1 MNQLGTHP
9 GTQQAP
15 QPAPQPA
22 NAWRPA
28 GADER
33 GLPGAPSSERK
44 PRRGDR
50 LIARLEGFDERG
62 RARGKAQAASGAYSV
77 ELARGVPGDE
87 VEIEVLG
94 RRRQA
99 LHARILGWRSA
110 APARVAPRCAH
121 AGTCGGCSFQD
132 CAYDAQLAAK
142 SRLLSRTLERA
153 GLDPRSFDLR
163 AIEPAPRTFG
173 FRAKMDFTFS
183 SRRFVLADEPQNAS
197 ADFAL
202 GLHPRDFHGKVIDV
216 GRCEIQFERANRI
229 LATVRELCR
238 AHGFEPWD
246 VVRHTGFVRHLVLR
260 ESRATGE
267 ILANLV
273 TSSESPERMAPFA
286 RELAARLECVT
297 TFVQNVHSK
306 PAQAALSEREI
317 VHHGPGFVRERLGAI
332 EFRLSARSFFQTNV
346 AQAERLLEVVLEEL
360 AAPSDATVADL
371 YCGTGAFALNV
382 ARRVRAVRGYELVES
397 AIADARATATANGVT
412 NASFVAGDL
421 ARTLAEDSPTAP
433 ITSSALAAPA
443 APATLATLANP
454 ANSAPDAP
462 PPARATHVIADPPR
476 AGLHPKTLAALIA
489 LAPERIVL
497 VACHAPSGARD
508 AAGLV
513 AAGWRL
519 ERVRPLDFFPHG
531 PHLETVFTLSRT
543 P

>member
-1 MNQLGTHP
+1 MEP
-9 GTQQAP
+9 R
-15 QPAPQPA
+15 
-22 NAWRPA
+22 NAHAASNAARTS
-28 GADER
+28 G
-33 GLPGAPSSERK
+33 SSEPAADRVTSTARK

-50 LIARLEGFDERG
+50 LVARLEGFDERG
-62 RARGKAQAASGAYSV
+62 RARGKTQDPSGAYSV

-99 LHARILGWRSA
+99 LHARVIAWRSA
-110 APARVAPRCAH
+110 APARIAPRCAH
-121 AGTCGGCSFQD
+121 VGTCGGCSFQD

-142 SRLLSRTLERA
+142 VSLLSRTLERA
-153 GLDPRSFDLR
+153 GLAPRSFELR
-163 AIEPAPRTFG
+163 AIEGAPRTFG

-183 SRRFVLADEPQNAS
+183 SRRFVLADEPANAP

-216 GRCEIQFERANRI
+216 GRCEIQFERANSI

-246 VVRHTGFVRHLVLR
+246 VVRHTGFARHLVLR

-273 TSSESPERMAPFA
+273 TASEAPERMAPFA
-286 RELAARLECVT
+286 RELAARLPCVT

-332 EFRLSARSFFQTNV
+332 EYRLSSNSFFQTNV

-360 AAPSDATVADL
+360 AAPALATVADL

-382 ARRVRAVRGYELVES
+382 ARHVREVRGYELVES
-397 AIADARATATANGVT
+397 AVADARATAFANGVT
-412 NASFVAGDL
+412 NATFVAGDL
-421 ARTLAEDSPTAP
+421 ARTLAADAQADAADARADEAVAELEPLRASP
-433 ITSSALAAPA
+433 
-443 APATLATLANP
+443 
-454 ANSAPDAP
+454 
-462 PPARATHVIADPPR
+462 ATHVIADPPR

-513 AAGWRL
+513 SAGWRL